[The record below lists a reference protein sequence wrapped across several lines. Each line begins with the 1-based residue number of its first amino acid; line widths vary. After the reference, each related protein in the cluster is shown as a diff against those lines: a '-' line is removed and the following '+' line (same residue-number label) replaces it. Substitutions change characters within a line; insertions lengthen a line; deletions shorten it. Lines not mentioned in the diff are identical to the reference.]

1 MTRPGPNP
9 ALLSARRP
17 LLLGA
22 AALVLLLGGLGLWS
36 ALTPISGAI
45 VASGLVEVDRN
56 RQVVQHPDGGVV
68 AEILVK
74 DGDMVEAGAP
84 LVRLDG
90 TLLRSE
96 LTIVEGQFFEILA
109 RRGRLEAERDDQD
122 TIRFPRELTDLAL
135 SRPDMA
141 ELVDGQ
147 QRLFAAR
154 AETLANELNQLARR
168 RDQIGNQIEGIAAQR
183 KALSRQIDLIA
194 TELADQQSLLDKGLA
209 QASRVLALQREKAR
223 LEGQAGELDA
233 SRAETA
239 GRMTEIDIEIV
250 KLGSQ
255 RREEAVTQLRD
266 LGYRELELAER
277 RRALSEQIARL
288 EIRAPVAGIVLAM
301 QVTTPR
307 AVIRPAD
314 PVLFLIPQ
322 DRPLVIAARISPIHI
337 DEVHIGQ
344 PVTLRFAAFDSRTT
358 PEIEGHITTLSADAL
373 TEEATGATYY
383 RAEVEIAPGQVAALD
398 DRRLV
403 PGMPVE
409 VFVRTDA
416 RTPLAYLVKPLA
428 DYFRR
433 AFRES

>member
-1 MTRPGPNP
+1 MTAPGPNP
-9 ALLSARRP
+9 APLSARGP

-74 DGDMVEAGAP
+74 DGDMVAAGAP

-122 TIRFPRELTDLAL
+122 TIRFPRELTDLAV

-154 AETLANELNQLARR
+154 AETPANELDQLARR

-183 KALSRQIDLIA
+183 RALSQQIDLIA

-255 RREEAVTQLRD
+255 RREDAVTQLRD

-358 PEIEGHITTLSADAL
+358 PEIEGHVTTLSADAL